1 MAKSRIKVI
10 VCANATAASMHVASV
25 IAGLVQNRNRV
36 NLGLATGGTPVETYQ
51 ELIHLYQTEGLDF
64 SNVTTFNL
72 DEYIG
77 LDGDHAQSVRY
88 FMQENLFA
96 HVNLLPENT
105 HVPSGVAADPESAAD
120 DYEATIR
127 AAGKID
133 LQLLGIG
140 HNGHIGFNEP
150 GSDDESRT
158 RVVDL
163 TPQTIHSN
171 ARFFGDNVRD
181 VPKTAITMGIGTIK
195 EAKEIIL
202 LATGKDKADTI
213 RKAVQGPYTEDHP
226 ASLLQDHKNVT
237 FVLDAPAASK
247 LM

>member
-1 MAKSRIKVI
+1 
-10 VCANATAASMHVASV
+10 MHVASV
-25 IAGLVQNRNRV
+25 IAGLVRNRNRA
-36 NLGLATGGTPVETYQ
+36 NLGLATGGTPVGTYQ
-51 ELIHLYQTEGLDF
+51 ELIHIHQTEGLDF
-64 SNVTTFNL
+64 SNITTFNL

-77 LDGDHAQSVRY
+77 LAGDHPQSFRY

-96 HVNLLPENT
+96 HVNIPAKNT
-105 HVPSGVAADPESAAD
+105 HIPDGTSADPEAAAD
-120 DYEATIR
+120 DYEAAIR

-150 GSDDESRT
+150 GSDDQSRT

-171 ARFFGDNVRD
+171 ARFFGDSVRD

-195 EAKEIIL
+195 QAKEIIL
-202 LATGKDKADTI
+202 LATGKDKAETI

-247 LM
+247 LL